1 VGARAS
7 GVRRALPALR
17 ITGLVFLVGLAAGL
31 LVSCASQ
38 KVEDPLFDAAPLFGM
53 IYDADN
59 QPCDGVQLTVDGV
72 TGPLTDIRGRF
83 MIPDLTR
90 GAHTI
95 TARKAGY
102 EDLTATVSFQYR
114 TDVLHLQ
121 ITAFPQLLE
130 MAQAS
135 LADQRWGEAQSYL
148 DRAQKLD
155 AQDSV
160 LRYLFAVL
168 SYKTGNYAAAADA
181 LNLIVAGGSR
191 EPAVYLF
198 LADLY
203 QKNLGDP
210 ARAIDNLEAYLKLR
224 ADADV
229 EKRLQ
234 DLKAAQAKQGG

>member
-1 VGARAS
+1 MT
-7 GVRRALPALR
+7 L
-17 ITGLVFLVGLAAGL
+17 LAVVL
-31 LVSCASQ
+31 LAVTLLASCATQ
-38 KVEDPLFDAAPLFGM
+38 KVEDPLFDKAPLFGM

-59 QPCDGVQLTVDGV
+59 QPSDGVQLTVDGL

-83 MIPDLTR
+83 VVPDLTR
-90 GAHTI
+90 GTHTI

-102 EDLTATVSFQYR
+102 EDVTVTVSFQYR

-121 ITAFPQLLE
+121 MTAFPQLLE
-130 MAQAS
+130 MAQA
-135 LADQRWGEAQSYL
+135 AIAGQRWSDAQSYL

-155 AQDSV
+155 GQDGV
-160 LRYLFAVL
+160 LRYLLAVL
-168 SYKTGNYAAAADA
+168 SYRTGDFARAADT
-181 LNLIVAGGSR
+181 LNGIVAGGSR

-203 QKNLGDP
+203 QNDLGDP
-210 ARAIDNLEAYLKLR
+210 AKAIDNLEAYLKLR

-229 EKRLQ
+229 EKRLT